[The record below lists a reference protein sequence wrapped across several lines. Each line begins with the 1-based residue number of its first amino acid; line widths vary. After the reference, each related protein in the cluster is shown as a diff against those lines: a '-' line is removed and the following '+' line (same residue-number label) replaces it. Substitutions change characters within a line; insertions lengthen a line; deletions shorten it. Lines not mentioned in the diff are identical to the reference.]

1 MNEFEKIRNDKLGP
15 KVVDALKKR
24 FFDAYYVSSA
34 KDVSAKVLEL
44 IPKNHVVSWGGTATV
59 DELGI
64 KQDLAKNGYSV
75 IDRDTAKSPEER
87 VALMKKALTCNTF
100 LMSANAIT
108 EQGELFNI
116 DGAGNRL
123 AALCYGPDSVIVVA
137 GLNKVVADMD
147 AAVSR
152 VRHFAA
158 PVNAQRFNLD
168 TPCCKTGE
176 CANCVGTSSI
186 CCQFVETRLC
196 KPAGRIKVILVGEN
210 LGM

>member
-1 MNEFEKIRNDKLGP
+1 MEKAEVLRNELFGQRMVEALQKRNFE
-15 KVVDALKKR
+15 
-24 FFDAYYVSSA
+24 AYYCPDKASA
-34 KDVSAKVLEL
+34 LAKALEL
-44 IPKNHVVSWGGTATV
+44 IPETDVVGWGGSVSIAEIGLQQAV
-59 DELGI
+59 
-64 KQDLAKNGYSV
+64 KVRNKV

-152 VRHFAA
+152 GRHFAA